1 MSCPDEY
8 EAARVVRLS
17 CAVVVVVVV
26 IVVVVVVV
34 RDRWERE
41 LCCESVCKKVGFL
54 RGVVYPSAVWLLERW
69 NGKSWCVIVQKLPVN
84 TPPFLGAS
92 WKLFKLHS

>member
-1 MSCPDEY
+1 MSCPDGY

-17 CAVVVVVVV
+17 CV

-34 RDRWERE
+34 VRDGRERE
-41 LCCESVCKKVGFL
+41 LRCESVCGEVCFL

-69 NGKSWCVIVQKLPVN
+69 DGKSWCVVVEKLPVDA
-84 TPPFLGAS
+84 PPFLGAS
-92 WKLFKLHS
+92 WKFFELRS